1 MPAPSLSPCEMAAAL
16 RGQIVHYVR
25 FGLPREVA
33 VRAVAVANQLEPA
46 IVVWLL
52 ATFPEP
58 VLAGVV

>member
-1 MPAPSLSPCEMAAAL
+1 MPASSLSPREIAAAL
-16 RGQIVHYVR
+16 RGQISHYEA

-33 VRAVAVANQLEPA
+33 VRAVAVANQLEPPV
-46 IVVWLL
+46 VVWLL